1 MKSHHTIITL
11 ILLILFTFAACQSKE
26 ANPSEENTTST
37 LETAISNGIPEESF
51 PIPPIPVMMTNPE
64 EIMNYLSEHFWDLYN
79 FADTTLIHQPDITE
93 QGLVDYIELLNQLPV
108 SNAKRSINI
117 MLDKAKP
124 HPTMYNHFAELYE
137 KYLYDPNS
145 PFRNEELY
153 IPIAQHLIASG
164 LLSNAKH
171 EVCKLQ
177 LEMAQKNRVGTTA
190 TDFTY
195 TLANGDKNNMHSIQS
210 SYLILFFTN
219 PDCPACASTTEQ
231 IANSKALQGI
241 FALNSI
247 NHKMLT
253 VLSIYPD
260 ASVDEWRKA
269 LPTLPQKHWINSYDD
284 GEIIINKRLYD
295 LKAIPTLYLLDKDKK
310 VVLKDVTLREI
321 EVYFIEIR

>member
-1 MKSHHTIITL
+1 MKLHHTIVTI
-11 ILLILFTFAACQSKE
+11 ILLILFTFAACKSKE
-26 ANPSEENTTST
+26 AKPSEENSTNTSEEPIT
-37 LETAISNGIPEESF
+37 NNTPEESF

-79 FADTTLIHQPDITE
+79 FSDTTLINQPDITE
-93 QGLVDYIELLNQLPV
+93 QGLVDYLQLLNQLPK
-108 SNAKRSINI
+108 SSAERSINI
-117 MLDKAKP
+117 MLNKAKP

-153 IPIAQHLIASG
+153 IPITQHLIASG
-164 LLSNAKH
+164 LLSDAKR
-171 EVCKLQ
+171 EVCKFQ

-195 TLANGDKNNMHSIQS
+195 TLVDGDKNNIHSLQS

-219 PDCPACASTTEQ
+219 PDCPACASTTKQ
-231 IANSKALQGI
+231 IVNSKALQGI

-247 NHKMLT
+247 NNKMLT

-284 GEIIINKRLYD
+284 GEVIINKRLYD
-295 LKAIPTLYLLDKDKK
+295 LKAIPTLYLLDKEKK

-321 EVYFIEIR
+321 EAYFMKIR

>member
-11 ILLILFTFAACQSKE
+11 ILLIPFTFVACKSNE
-26 ANPSEENTTST
+26 AKPSEENATST
-37 LETAISNGIPEESF
+37 SEIVIENSMTEESF

-79 FADTTLIHQPDITE
+79 FSDTTLINQPDITE
-93 QGLVDYIELLNQLPV
+93 QGLVDYIQLLNQLPK
-108 SNAKRSINI
+108 SSAEHSINI

-153 IPIAQHLIASG
+153 IPFAQHLIASG
-164 LLSNAKH
+164 LLSDAKH
-171 EVCKLQ
+171 EVCKFQ

-195 TLANGDKNNMHSIQS
+195 TLVDGDKNRMHSIQS

-219 PDCPACASTTEQ
+219 PNCPACASTTEQ
-231 IANSKALQGI
+231 IVNSKALQGI
-241 FALNSI
+241 FALNNI
-247 NHKMLT
+247 NNKMLT

-260 ASVDEWRKA
+260 ASVDEWLKA
-269 LPTLPQKHWINSYDD
+269 LPSLPQKHWVNSYDD
-284 GEIIINKRLYD
+284 GETIINKRLYD

-310 VVLKDVTLREI
+310 VILKDVTLREI
-321 EVYFIEIR
+321 EEYFMAIR